1 MSQSDFTIIFQ
12 SAATE
17 SPEVAELVAV
27 SDDYRQ
33 VKEECEEIDALL
45 ELSEQIAM
53 PTFWYYSST

>member
-1 MSQSDFTIIFQ
+1 MSQSDFTIIFK

-17 SPEVAELVAV
+17 SPEVAELAAV

-33 VKEECEEIDALL
+33 VKEDCEEIDALL
-45 ELSEQIAM
+45 ALSEQIAM